1 MKHSNLNHEGAIIVA
16 AGMKYMPFLEYF
28 YLYDNSFS
36 PEGATALDKPYLTEL
51 QVLNISH
58 NNMESSWAY
67 AIACGMAHCTKQKC
81 LIMIDT
87 N

>member
-28 YLYDNSFS
+28 YLDDNSFGS
-36 PEGATALDKPYLTEL
+36 EGATALDNPYLTEL

-58 NNMESSWAY
+58 NNMGSSWARP
-67 AIACGMAHCTKQKC
+67 
-81 LIMIDT
+81 
-87 N
+87 